1 MVNVKQILSE
11 KDIVLLNNGRQ
22 YKVEQV
28 LECVN
33 ENINTSRLTTVP
45 AIALDMGNKVMLT
58 TVLGLISPK
67 EDRKNKTV
75 RLEIRLSDYSKDLRF
90 AGLTTKSEKYD
101 DLDIMLISK
110 PKLKN
115 DGSIVYFPVWDRSES
130 VRKVK
135 NDDADI
141 KPKSVSENTD
151 DINHP
156 SRYAKGKYECIDVM
170 QEIFGVE
177 FVKDFCKGNAFKYL
191 WRESDKGGPNDIKK
205 AQFYINKYIE
215 LSNSPD

>member
-1 MVNVKQILSE
+1 MVDVKQILSE

-22 YKVEQV
+22 YKVERL
-28 LECVN
+28 LEFTK
-33 ENINTSRLTTVP
+33 ESY
-45 AIALDMGNKVMLT
+45 LT
-58 TVLGLISPK
+58 TVLCLISPEK
-67 EDRKNKTV
+67 DRNKTA
-75 RLEIRLSDYSKDLRF
+75 RLEIRLSDYDKELRF
-90 AGLTTKSEKYD
+90 VGLGTKSERYD

-110 PKLKN
+110 PKLRN
-115 DGSIVYFPVWDRSES
+115 DGSVFYFPVWDRSEL

-135 NDDADI
+135 NDDTDI

-156 SRYAKGKYECIDVM
+156 IRYAKGKYECIDIM

-191 WRESDKGGPNDIKK
+191 WRESDKGGLNDIKK

-215 LSNSPD
+215 LSNSSD

>member
-1 MVNVKQILSE
+1 MVDVKQILSE

-22 YKVEQV
+22 YKVERL
-28 LECVN
+28 LEFTK
-33 ENINTSRLTTVP
+33 ESY
-45 AIALDMGNKVMLT
+45 LT
-58 TVLGLISPK
+58 TVLCLISPEK
-67 EDRKNKTV
+67 DRNKTA
-75 RLEIRLSDYSKDLRF
+75 RLEIRLSDYDKELRF
-90 AGLTTKSEKYD
+90 VGLGTKSERYD

-110 PKLKN
+110 PKLRN
-115 DGSIVYFPVWDRSES
+115 DGSVFYFPVWDRSES

-191 WRESDKGGPNDIKK
+191 WRESDKGGLNDIKK

-215 LSNSPD
+215 LSNSSD

>member
-45 AIALDMGNKVMLT
+45 AIALDMGNKVILT

-67 EDRKNKTV
+67 EDRKDKTV
-75 RLEIRLSDYSKDLRF
+75 RLEIRLSDYGKDLRF

-101 DLDIMLISK
+101 DLDIILISK

-130 VRKVK
+130 VKKIK
-135 NDDADI
+135 N
-141 KPKSVSENTD
+141 
-151 DINHP
+151 
-156 SRYAKGKYECIDVM
+156 
-170 QEIFGVE
+170 
-177 FVKDFCKGNAFKYL
+177 
-191 WRESDKGGPNDIKK
+191 
-205 AQFYINKYIE
+205 
-215 LSNSPD
+215 